1 MGLRMVQL
9 EGIYKDQVQVP
20 GRLRANQKLNH
31 PIEGIVQT
39 SLEH

>member
-9 EGIYKDQVQVP
+9 EGTYKDQVQAP
-20 GRLRANQKLNH
+20 GCLRANQKLNH